1 MSPNP
6 DDRSTDKL
14 ALQKIASL
22 IHEIR
27 SERVILDSDLAAIY
41 GVDTRSLV
49 QAVKRNIERFPSD
62 FAFQLSADE
71 YDSLRSQIVIS
82 KGRGGRRY
90 LPYAFTE
97 HGAIMAAN
105 VLNSKEAPF
114 E

>member
-1 MSPNP
+1 M
-6 DDRSTDKL
+6 

-27 SERVILDSDLAAIY
+27 SERVILDSDLSAIY

-49 QAVKRNIERFPSD
+49 QAVKRNTERFPSD

-114 E
+114 G